1 MNNLAK
7 HTIPLLTLY
16 NYSEMPE
23 DELLSLLIEGNRP
36 AFKQLY
42 LDYYRKIFAYA
53 LKFTK
58 SIELS
63 EDITQEVFLKVWE
76 KRENLRNIKYFKA
89 YLYAICKNITLNV
102 LTRAARE
109 INIKSLIL
117 IGCEKFHEDT
127 ETTFQNEEYDT
138 LLNKAIEQ
146 LPPQRKVIYTLV
158 KTEGKSYEETA
169 EQLGITAGTVN
180 DHIVKATR
188 SIKEYLLW
196 YNITLTI

>member
-1 MNNLAK
+1 M
-7 HTIPLLTLY
+7 
-16 NYSEMPE
+16 
-23 DELLSLLIEGNRP
+23 SLLIEGNRP
-36 AFKQLY
+36 AFRQLY

-53 LKFTK
+53 FKFTK
-58 SIELS
+58 SVELS
-63 EDITQEVFLKVWE
+63 QDITQEVFLKVWE

-89 YLYAICKNITLNV
+89 YLYAVCKNITLNV

-109 INIKSLIL
+109 IKIKSLIL
-117 IGCEKFHEDT
+117 TGCEKFHVDT

-138 LLNKAIEQ
+138 LLNKAIQQ
-146 LPPQRKVIYTLV
+146 LPSQRKLIYTLI
-158 KTEGKSYEETA
+158 KTEGKSYDEVA
-169 EQLGITAGTVN
+169 DQLGITTGTIN